1 MNRRVHVL
9 SLAETGR
16 HTAWEAYADR
26 ASGASGYHGLVW
38 PRIIREAFG
47 HPAYPLAAYAGDR
60 ITGILPLVLVAGPL
74 FGRFRVSLPF
84 VNYGGLLADDAESA
98 SALLEEA
105 RALMMRLRA
114 RSVELRHT
122 GVPRLGL
129 PALGHKAS
137 LILPLPG
144 DPDLLWNG
152 LKDKVRNQVRKARKN
167 GLETVEGHAE
177 LLDDFYRVFCVNMR
191 ALGTPVYGR
200 IFFERIL
207 ARLPKTTRVL
217 AVRRN
222 GRCLAAGVLYR
233 HKDRLEMPWASSLPE
248 SRPLCANVLL
258 YWQAL
263 RRACQSGCRT
273 FDFGRSSPDSGPWR
287 FKRQWGAD
295 PLPLSWEYLLAP
307 GMAPPDLNTQN
318 PRFQAAIGLWKRLP
332 LAVTNALGPRIVRCI
347 P

>member
-1 MNRRVHVL
+1 MSRRVHVL
-9 SLAETGR
+9 SLAKTSQ
-16 HTAWEAYADR
+16 HAAWEAYAGK
-26 ASGASGYHGLVW
+26 AAGASGYHGLVW
-38 PRIIREAFG
+38 LRIIAEAFG
-47 HPAYPLAAYAGDR
+47 HPVYPLAAYTGDR

-74 FGRFRVSLPF
+74 FGRFLVSLPF

-98 SALLEEA
+98 SALLQEA
-105 RALMMRLRA
+105 RSLMMRLRA

-122 GVPRLGL
+122 APPRLGL
-129 PALGHKAS
+129 PAQGHKES
-137 LILPLPG
+137 MILSLPG
-144 DPDLLWNG
+144 APDLLWNS

-167 GLETVEGHAE
+167 GLETVEGHTE
-177 LLDDFYRVFCVNMR
+177 LLNAFYRVFCVNMR

-207 ARLPKTTRVL
+207 ARLPEATRVL
-217 AVRRN
+217 AVRQN
-222 GRCLAAGVLYR
+222 GRCLAAGILYR
-233 HKDRLEMPWASSLPE
+233 HGNRLEMPWASSLPE

-263 RRACQSGCRT
+263 RQACLAGCQA

-287 FKRQWGAD
+287 FKRQWGAE

-307 GMAPPDLNTQN
+307 GMAPPDLNTRN
-318 PRFQAAIGLWKRLP
+318 PRFQAAISLWKRLP
-332 LAVTNALGPRIVRCI
+332 LAVANTLGPRIVRCI

>member
-1 MNRRVHVL
+1 MSRRVHVL

-16 HTAWEAYADR
+16 HAAWEAYAGK
-26 ASGASGYHGLVW
+26 APGASGYHGLAW
-38 PRIIREAFG
+38 LRIIGEAFG
-47 HPAYPLAAYAGDR
+47 HPVYPLAAYAGDR

-74 FGRFRVSLPF
+74 FGRFLVSLPF

-98 SALLEEA
+98 AALLEEA
-105 RALMMRLRA
+105 RVLMMRLRA

-122 GVPRLGL
+122 GEPRLEL

-137 LILPLPG
+137 LVLSLPG

-207 ARLPKTTRVL
+207 ARLPEATRVL
-217 AVRRN
+217 AVRQN
-222 GRCLAAGVLYR
+222 GRCLAAGMLYR
-233 HKDRLEMPWASSLPE
+233 HRDRLEMPWASSLPE

-287 FKRQWGAD
+287 FKRQWGAE

-307 GMAPPDLNTQN
+307 GMAPPDLNTRN
-318 PRFQAAIGLWKRLP
+318 PRFQAAISLWKRLP
-332 LAVTNALGPRIVRCI
+332 LAVANTLGPRIVRCI